1 MYSFSLYRY
10 YIDII
15 YFLQCQ
21 YAGSTSISG
30 LEKVTTLAAKLKI
43 DRQNI
48 DEEVQKTKKCQ
59 EDIKYEQ
66 QYLSARLEIVERLK
80 DMLEQQI
87 GAGNVQN
94 IMEHY
99 AEISQ
104 QTLSVSFFV
113 GIFHLRF
120 TTLLKSFHLYC
131 LVNIIYERIMF
142 TSIATPMKRT
152 LCHKV

>member
-1 MYSFSLYRY
+1 MMLCICYRY

-21 YAGSTSISG
+21 YVGSTSIST
-30 LEKVTTLAAKLKI
+30 LEKVIIFAAKLKI

-48 DEEVQKTKKCQ
+48 DAEMQKTKKSH

-66 QYLSARLEIVERLK
+66 QYLAARLEIVERLK

-87 GAGNVQN
+87 GAGSVQN

-99 AEISQ
+99 AETSQ
-104 QTLSVSFFV
+104 QTLSVSLYIITMYKNFNKIWQSNIEFIAAIRTHLKCFFQ
-113 GIFHLRF
+113 
-120 TTLLKSFHLYC
+120 LL
-131 LVNIIYERIMF
+131 
-142 TSIATPMKRT
+142 
-152 LCHKV
+152 

>member
-1 MYSFSLYRY
+1 MYYRY

-21 YAGSTSISG
+21 YAGSTSISS
-30 LEKVTTLAAKLKI
+30 LEKIITLAAKLKI

-48 DEEVQKTKKCQ
+48 DAEIEKTKKYH

-87 GAGNVQN
+87 GAGSVQN

-104 QTLSVSFFV
+104 QTLSVS
-113 GIFHLRF
+113 L
-120 TTLLKSFHLYC
+120 SFS
-131 LVNIIYERIMF
+131 M
-142 TSIATPMKRT
+142 S
-152 LCHKV
+152 

>member
-1 MYSFSLYRY
+1 MHICYRY

-21 YAGSTSISG
+21 YVGSTSISY
-30 LEKVTTLAAKLKI
+30 LEKIITLAEKLKI

-48 DEEVQKTKKCQ
+48 DAEIQKTKKCN

-87 GAGNVQN
+87 GAGSVQN

-99 AEISQ
+99 AEVSQ
-104 QTLSVSFFV
+104 QTLSVSLF
-113 GIFHLRF
+113 
-120 TTLLKSFHLYC
+120 LYHNN
-131 LVNIIYERIMF
+131 V
-142 TSIATPMKRT
+142 
-152 LCHKV
+152 

>member
-1 MYSFSLYRY
+1 LYIRIYYGVIYVLYCYRY

-21 YAGSTSISG
+21 YAGSTSIST
-30 LEKVTTLAAKLKI
+30 LEKVITLAAKLKI

-48 DEEVQKTKKCQ
+48 DAELQNAKKCH

-99 AEISQ
+99 AETSQ
-104 QTLSVSFFV
+104 QTLSVSLK
-113 GIFHLRF
+113 IFM
-120 TTLLKSFHLYC
+120 S
-131 LVNIIYERIMF
+131 
-142 TSIATPMKRT
+142 
-152 LCHKV
+152 

>member
-1 MYSFSLYRY
+1 MCTYYRY

-21 YAGSTSISG
+21 YAGSTSISA

-48 DEEVQKTKKCQ
+48 DVEMQKTKKCH
-59 EDIKYEQ
+59 EDVKYEQ
-66 QYLSARLEIVERLK
+66 QCLSARLEIVERLK

-87 GAGNVQN
+87 GAGSVQN

-99 AEISQ
+99 AETSQ
-104 QTLSVSFFV
+104 QTLSVSF
-113 GIFHLRF
+113 
-120 TTLLKSFHLYC
+120 SMS
-131 LVNIIYERIMF
+131 IYIQ
-142 TSIATPMKRT
+142 I
-152 LCHKV
+152 